1 MNTQE
6 ADTQFSNLKR
16 LRDELKLQAHFF
28 KAEARDEWERIEKDF
43 VQVEQRF
50 GQLKE
55 TAKESAKEIEG
66 ATERL
71 LDSVKTGYEKL
82 KSHIS

>member
-16 LRDELKLQAHFF
+16 LRDELKLQAHLF